1 MRRSPQARLLSR
13 TLTMTVTLTRTLTL
27 TAGEAAEAVKLR
39 VAVGWCCAQVDVLGR
54 TPLHLAARCGQLVFV
69 QWAITLLC
77 TRPRAGAISEGGDI
91 SEG

>member
-1 MRRSPQARLLSR
+1 
-13 TLTMTVTLTRTLTL
+13 MTITLTRTLTL

-77 TRPRAGAISEGGDI
+77 TRPRAGAIPANPNPNPNP
-91 SEG
+91 